1 MVAVLR
7 PVAGVTSVRPGDRSD
22 VEADVTQEGG
32 IQALLLGGRADGR
45 AVRLHELHRELVVSV
60 AGVVTVQASVDHVT
74 EPLAVGMCRYTLVEP
89 VGPEMPVYV
98 QS

>member
-1 MVAVLR
+1 
-7 PVAGVTSVRPGDRSD
+7 
-22 VEADVTQEGG
+22 VTQEGG

-45 AVRLHELHRELVVSV
+45 AVRLHELHRELLVSV
-60 AGVVTVQASVDHVT
+60 NGTVTVQSVVDQVT
-74 EPLAVGMCRYTLVEP
+74 EPLRPGLCRYTLVEP